1 MNTEKILDPSK
12 PSRVWISLLSCL
24 IVLMASVW
32 LASFVQ
38 RDFGEVEVTNVEYE
52 NYNGIQLRAKLLKP
66 VDASSTS
73 PMPGIVYIHGYQNNR
88 ETSDAY
94 CIELA
99 RRGFVVLNIDAIGRG
114 NSGVPNDPED
124 PNFDE
129 TYGGRT
135 SLEYLRSLPYVDV
148 PKTGMMGH
156 SLGAEMVYKV
166 GLTDSSVK
174 ALVISGFGYTTEAT
188 KTSPKNMLMI
198 IGKWDEFRDRMTGV
212 RDIEQEWMSTPQSLA
227 VMPVDDPEIGVTYGN
242 FNDGTARRVFVPH
255 VTHLQESHNR
265 EAIAEAVEW
274 MKAAME
280 PDENVWVDS
289 SQQIWPIKEWA
300 TLVAFISGIAC
311 LLPLGLLLLR
321 SKSFQSI
328 SGTVSG
334 AYSCSKKSLLKYAS
348 VNGILIWLYLPLI
361 FVLFGLHV
369 YVMPIDKVF
378 PMMMV
383 NGIVWWFFVINV
395 IGYFLFRGW
404 YRRRKEE
411 LGLSLSDLGIS
422 FKEERFGLE
431 WRQIGKTF
439 LLACILFGF
448 AYLLEHVLE
457 QIFIVD
463 YRFIFP
469 FASDLTPYRVGM
481 FFLYFP
487 FLLVGFLFLG
497 LFLHA
502 QIRRPK
508 RESWLKTFASWSITN
523 ILVLVVPIILFMMI
537 QYIPLFTTGLIPLVG
552 PGGMFVTFV
561 LNLFHII
568 GVLIV
573 VTPVST
579 WFYQITG
586 KIYLGA
592 ILNAF
597 LVAWMFT
604 SSQVIAPI
612 PV

>member
-24 IVLMASVW
+24 FVLVASVW

-52 NYNGIQLRAKLLKP
+52 NFNGIQVRAKLLKP
-66 VDASSTS
+66 VSASSTR

-124 PNFDE
+124 PDFDE

-135 SLEYLRSLPYVDV
+135 SLEYLRSLAYVDASR
-148 PKTGMMGH
+148 TGMMGH
-156 SLGAEMVYKV
+156 SLGAEMAYKI
-166 GLTDSSVK
+166 GLRDTSVK

-242 FNDGTARRVFVPH
+242 FSDGTARRVFVPH
-255 VTHLQESHNR
+255 VIHLQESHDR
-265 EAIAEAVEW
+265 KAIAEALEW
-274 MKAAME
+274 MKTALE
-280 PDENVWVDS
+280 PDESFWVDS

-300 TLVAFISGIAC
+300 TLVALISGIVC

-321 SKSFQSI
+321 SKFFQSV

-334 AYSCSKKSLLKYAS
+334 AYSCSNKSLLKYAS

-369 YVMPIDKVF
+369 YVIPIDKVF

-383 NGIVWWFFVINV
+383 NGIVWWFFLINV
-395 IGYFLFRGW
+395 LGFFLFRGW
-404 YRRRKEE
+404 YRRRKDE

-431 WRQIGKTF
+431 WRQIGKTL

-448 AYLLEHVLE
+448 AYLLEHFLE
-457 QIFIVD
+457 QIFIVLS
-463 YRFIFP
+463 FP
-469 FASDLTPYRVGM
+469 L
-481 FFLYFP
+481 
-487 FLLVGFLFLG
+487 
-497 LFLHA
+497 
-502 QIRRPK
+502 
-508 RESWLKTFASWSITN
+508 
-523 ILVLVVPIILFMMI
+523 
-537 QYIPLFTTGLIPLVG
+537 
-552 PGGMFVTFV
+552 
-561 LNLFHII
+561 
-568 GVLIV
+568 
-573 VTPVST
+573 PV
-579 WFYQITG
+579 I
-586 KIYLGA
+586 
-592 ILNAF
+592 
-597 LVAWMFT
+597 
-604 SSQVIAPI
+604 
-612 PV
+612 

>member
-24 IVLMASVW
+24 FVLVASVW

-52 NYNGIQLRAKLLKP
+52 NFNGIQVRAKLLKP
-66 VDASSTS
+66 VSASSTR

-124 PNFDE
+124 PDFDE

-135 SLEYLRSLPYVDV
+135 SLEYLRSLAYVDASR
-148 PKTGMMGH
+148 TGMMGH
-156 SLGAEMVYKV
+156 SLGAEMAYKI
-166 GLTDSSVK
+166 GLRDTSVK

-242 FNDGTARRVFVPH
+242 FSDGTARRVFVPH
-255 VTHLQESHNR
+255 VIHLQESHDR
-265 EAIAEAVEW
+265 KAIAEALEW
-274 MKAAME
+274 MKTALE
-280 PDENVWVDS
+280 PDESFWVDS

-300 TLVAFISGIAC
+300 TLVALISGIVC

-321 SKSFQSI
+321 SKFFQSV

-334 AYSCSKKSLLKYAS
+334 AYSCSNKSLLKYAS

-369 YVMPIDKVF
+369 YVIPIDKVF

-383 NGIVWWFFVINV
+383 NGIVWWFFLINV
-395 IGYFLFRGW
+395 LGFFLFRGW
-404 YRRRKEE
+404 YRRRKDE

-431 WRQIGKTF
+431 WRQIGKTL

-448 AYLLEHVLE
+448 AYLLEHFLE

-469 FASDLTPYRVGM
+469 FASDLTPYRVGL

-487 FLLVGFLFLG
+487 FLLVGFVFLG

-508 RESWLKTFASWSITN
+508 KETWLKTFASWSVTN
-523 ILVLVVPIILFMMI
+523 ILVLIVPILLFMMI

-552 PGGMFVTFV
+552 PGGMFVTFM

-568 GVLIV
+568 GVLII

>member
-24 IVLMASVW
+24 FVLVASVW

-52 NYNGIQLRAKLLKP
+52 NFNGIQVRAKLLKP
-66 VDASSTS
+66 VSASSTR

-124 PNFDE
+124 PDFDE

-135 SLEYLRSLPYVDV
+135 SLEYLRSLAYVDASR
-148 PKTGMMGH
+148 TGMMGH
-156 SLGAEMVYKV
+156 SLGAEMAYKI
-166 GLTDSSVK
+166 GLRDTSIK

-242 FNDGTARRVFVPH
+242 FSDGTARRVFVPH
-255 VTHLQESHNR
+255 VVHLQESHDR
-265 EAIAEAVEW
+265 KAIAEALEW
-274 MKAAME
+274 MKTALE
-280 PDENVWVDS
+280 PDESFWVDS

-300 TLVAFISGIAC
+300 TLVALISGIAC

-321 SKSFQSI
+321 SKFFQSV

-334 AYSCSKKSLLKYAS
+334 AYSCSNKSLLKYAS

-369 YVMPIDKVF
+369 YVIPIDKVF

-383 NGIVWWFFVINV
+383 NGIVWWFFLINV
-395 IGYFLFRGW
+395 LGFFLFRGW
-404 YRRRKEE
+404 YRRRKDE

-431 WRQIGKTF
+431 WRQIGKTL

-487 FLLVGFLFLG
+487 FLLVGFVFLG

-508 RESWLKTFASWSITN
+508 KETWLKTFASWSVTN
-523 ILVLVVPIILFMMI
+523 ILVLIVPILLFMMI

-552 PGGMFVTFV
+552 PGGMFVTFM

-568 GVLIV
+568 GVLII

>member
-24 IVLMASVW
+24 FVLVASVW

-52 NYNGIQLRAKLLKP
+52 NFNGIQVRAKLLKP
-66 VDASSTS
+66 VSASSTR

-124 PNFDE
+124 PDFDE

-135 SLEYLRSLPYVDV
+135 SLEYLRSLAYVDASR
-148 PKTGMMGH
+148 TGMMGH
-156 SLGAEMVYKV
+156 SLGAEMAYKI
-166 GLTDSSVK
+166 GLRDTSVK

-242 FNDGTARRVFVPH
+242 FSDGTARRVFVPH
-255 VTHLQESHNR
+255 VIHLQESHDR
-265 EAIAEAVEW
+265 KAIAEALEW
-274 MKAAME
+274 MKTALE
-280 PDENVWVDS
+280 PDESFWVDS

-300 TLVAFISGIAC
+300 TLVALISGIVC

-321 SKSFQSI
+321 SKFFQSV

-334 AYSCSKKSLLKYAS
+334 AYSCSNKSLLKYAS

-369 YVMPIDKVF
+369 YVIPIDKVF

-383 NGIVWWFFVINV
+383 NGIVWWFFLINV
-395 IGYFLFRGW
+395 LGFFLFRGW
-404 YRRRKEE
+404 YRRRKDE

-431 WRQIGKTF
+431 WRQIGKTL

-448 AYLLEHVLE
+448 AYLLEHFLE

-487 FLLVGFLFLG
+487 FLLVGFVFLG

-508 RESWLKTFASWSITN
+508 KETWLKTFASWSVTN
-523 ILVLVVPIILFMMI
+523 ILVLIVPILLFMMI

-552 PGGMFVTFV
+552 PGGMFVTFM

-568 GVLIV
+568 GVLII